1 MQGIQGYSSRRT
13 AENQAPLTVDSI
25 KFIVGEA
32 CKDESQRDMKHCDD
46 VVQACFKSEDYKE
59 GRAAF
64 MEKRK
69 PVFKGR

>member
-1 MQGIQGYSSRRT
+1 MI
-13 AENQAPLTVDSI
+13 AANAPLTVDSI

-32 CKDESQRDMKHCDD
+32 CKDELKRDMKRCED
-46 VVQACFKSEDYKE
+46 VVNQCFKSEDYEE
-59 GRAAF
+59 GRTAF

>member
-1 MQGIQGYSSRRT
+1 M
-13 AENQAPLTVDSI
+13 DSI

-32 CKDESQRDMKHCDD
+32 CKDESKRDMKRCDD
-46 VVQACFKSEDYKE
+46 LVDACFKSEDYNE